1 MTDNNQLAINAAE
14 RLAQYKAAKR
24 LARAEIESEM
34 EQHPVVVDR
43 SSDRLAE
50 VGEQFREEAIN
61 DVVVTDREVAT
72 ARVAARGSQIL
83 DFVFYL
89 IYGVIGLEILF
100 DLLGARKANG
110 IRQFVDLLSSPL
122 LAPFHNL
129 LPDPTTGRF
138 QFRVSYLMALVIYVL
153 LHLTIK
159 ALIRLVAQRRT
170 TI

>member
-1 MTDNNQLAINAAE
+1 MTEDNKLAIDEAE
-14 RLAQYKAAKR
+14 RLAQYKAAKGLAREEVERGMEHQPVTDRQPER
-24 LARAEIESEM
+24 LA
-34 EQHPVVVDR
+34 QF
-43 SSDRLAE
+43 
-50 VGEQFREEAIN
+50 GEQLREQAVN
-61 DVVVTDREVAT
+61 DVVVTERQVAT

-100 DLLGARKANG
+100 DLLGARKTNG

-122 LAPFHNL
+122 LAPFRNL

-138 QFRVSYLMALVIYVL
+138 QFRASYLMALVLYL
-153 LHLTIK
+153 MLHLTIK
-159 ALIRLVAQRRT
+159 ALFRLVAQRRT

>member
-1 MTDNNQLAINAAE
+1 MVEDSKLATDEAE

-24 LARAEIESEM
+24 LAREEVETEM
-34 EQHPVVVDR
+34 EHQPVVDR
-43 SSDRLAE
+43 QPERLAQF
-50 VGEQFREEAIN
+50 GEQLREQAVN
-61 DVVVTDREVAT
+61 DVVVTERQVAT

-100 DLLGARKANG
+100 DLLGARKTNG

-122 LAPFHNL
+122 LAPFRNL

-138 QFRVSYLMALVIYVL
+138 QFRASYLMALVIYLL

-159 ALIRLVAQRRT
+159 ALFRLVAQRRT

>member
-1 MTDNNQLAINAAE
+1 MTDNNQLAVSEAH

-24 LARAEIESEM
+24 LAREEVETEM
-34 EQHPVVVDR
+34 EQQPVVDR
-43 SSDRLAE
+43 QPERLAQIS
-50 VGEQFREEAIN
+50 EQFREQAVN

-89 IYGVIGLEILF
+89 VYGVIGLEILF
-100 DLLGARKANG
+100 DLLGARKTND
-110 IRQFVDLLSSPL
+110 IRQFVDLLSSPF
-122 LAPFHNL
+122 LAPFRNL

-138 QFRVSYLMALVIYVL
+138 QFRVSYLMALVIYLL

-159 ALIRLVAQRRT
+159 ALFRLVAQRRT